1 MPVNNASFRS
11 GVPASRRL
19 LERAMG
25 VGPLRE
31 FLDPLAFRDVVELR
45 DDFHK
50 LDSGI
55 WTSAASTGGTA
66 AAADGS
72 DIGTITG
79 STGATTNNVVVVH
92 GPTIALPSRNVRMEA
107 RLKVS
112 DVASVTLEAGLQEPQ
127 TDERT
132 VAITTFSVTTP
143 AINTGITDAALVAF
157 KAGVNNG
164 DFHLF
169 TKGSGTGQATYARQ
183 IVGSA
188 PASGT
193 YVTVSLH
200 VIGSSAVVAIV
211 NGSLTEVID
220 LGTDSDGV
228 INAAVALRPVIR
240 LQTLAAANRSVTVD
254 YIRVWQDR

>member
-1 MPVNNASFRS
+1 MPVNNASFKS

-55 WTSAASTGGTA
+55 WTSSASTGGTA

-72 DIGTITG
+72 DIGSITG
-79 STGATTNNVVVVH
+79 STGATIDNVVVVY
-92 GPTIALPSRNVRMEA
+92 GPTIARPSRNARMEV

-112 DVASVTLEAGLQEPQ
+112 NVTSATLEVGLQEPN
-127 TDERT
+127 TSELT
-132 VAITTFSVTTP
+132 MAIANFSTTTP
-143 AINTGITDAALVAF
+143 AIDTGITDAALVAF
-157 KAGVNNG
+157 KAGVGNG
-164 DFHLF
+164 DFHVF
-169 TKGSGTGQATYARQ
+169 TKGSDTGQATYARQ
-183 IVGSA
+183 ITGSA
-188 PASGT
+188 PASDT
-193 YVTVSLH
+193 FVTVSVQLA
-200 VIGSSAVVAIV
+200 GSSAAIAIV

-220 LGTDSDGV
+220 VDPDGIINGT
-228 INAAVALRPVIR
+228 VALRPVVR